1 MTPRES
7 QNPNNPWPQQRHQT
21 RPRAG
26 FVVPGHQIEPW
37 AAIRCGAGLPQCAGL
52 ADRLSACAACK
63 RLALVELG
71 RLVRLLVPVYLV
83 ELAGPDPAGLPAIR
97 WPGGSSSSAN
107 RASRSSHGRRSGAGQ
122 GYPSGD
128 GRSSA

>member
-26 FVVPGHQIEPW
+26 FVIPGRQIEPR
-37 AAIRCGAGLPQCAGL
+37 AAIRCWAGLPQWAGL
-52 ADRLSACAACK
+52 ADRLSAYAALE

-71 RLVRLLVPVYLV
+71 RLVCLLVPVYLV
-83 ELAGPDPAGLPAIR
+83 DLVGPDPAGLPAIH
-97 WPGGSSSSAN
+97 WPGGRADH
-107 RASRSSHGRRSGAGQ
+107 ASR
-122 GYPSGD
+122 
-128 GRSSA
+128 